1 MRIVAGDASEHVAA
15 RGTADSTKAPL
26 SDLGEALEVAAL
38 LDRAALA
45 LGPFEAG
52 AEPLLGFV
60 HEIESESEVPSR
72 GIEARHPESVCLNSI
87 D

>member
-1 MRIVAGDASEHVAA
+1 MVAEQLARAVEVLHRLLLLAA
-15 RGTADSTKAPL
+15 PPG
-26 SDLGEALEVAAL
+26 DLGEALEVAAL
-38 LDRAALA
+38 LDRAAFP